1 MGFTRKD
8 NRDNVAK
15 IWRAYSEA
23 ATLQRPKEG
32 CSGSKTFWGAD
43 QPLYPLSK
51 NLFETDQPLYPASR
65 NLFGTDQPLYPASQ
79 RFFEVE
85 PTVFN
90 S

>member
-1 MGFTRKD
+1 MGLTRKD

-43 QPLYPLSK
+43 QPLYPASK
-51 NLFETDQPLYPASR
+51 

-79 RFFEVE
+79 RFFELE